1 MGKDASR
8 TLPRNLWLRAK
19 ALMTI
24 MHYTSTLD
32 DLRIKGQPP
41 NIRLHKLTGARK
53 DVWSVTIE
61 LPWCITFKYNNA
73 EFSDVRIENYH
84 KVGGNQKAQPYLLSM
99 PKSEEPFFLF

>member
-1 MGKDASR
+1 MIVGFGNKVAREIWEKDASR

-41 NIRLHKLTGARK
+41 NIRLHKLKGDRK

-61 LPWCITFKYNNA
+61 LPWCLTFKYNNA

-84 KVGGNQKAQPYLLSM
+84 KG
-99 PKSEEPFFLF
+99 